1 MDRLIT
7 NAPRWLLLAALV
19 FAPWAYGATRDWA
32 IVGLDWLLGG
42 AVTLWLLGCL
52 LRQAWPSVPPVLA
65 MAAGALLVQAWFMT
79 LNAQFDYDALTH
91 EFTPRAARLGWAA
104 GSLHRDLSLHSA
116 THLSWL
122 LGAILLV
129 VDMARSSSWRQRL
142 LWTMGGTG
150 VSVVL
155 LGLTQK
161 LTHATAVF
169 WGPENMGDT
178 FFATW
183 RYHANAGAFMN
194 LVWPLLAAWT
204 ALAFLREE
212 ARWKKILLTTGLV
225 ICLAGLAVNT
235 SRASGAL
242 AL

>member
-1 MDRLIT
+1 
-7 NAPRWLLLAALV
+7 
-19 FAPWAYGATRDWA
+19 
-32 IVGLDWLLGG
+32 
-42 AVTLWLLGCL
+42 
-52 LRQAWPSVPPVLA
+52 
-65 MAAGALLVQAWFMT
+65 
-79 LNAQFDYDALTH
+79 
-91 EFTPRAARLGWAA
+91 
-104 GSLHRDLSLHSA
+104 
-116 THLSWL
+116 
-122 LGAILLV
+122 
-129 VDMARSSSWRQRL
+129 
-142 LWTMGGTG
+142 MGGTG

-225 ICLAGLAVNT
+225 ICLAGLAVNRMT
-235 SRASGAL
+235 LGHLASLPDRAATAPTRRRPVRPRSAGSPRRPGRPAE
-242 AL
+242 